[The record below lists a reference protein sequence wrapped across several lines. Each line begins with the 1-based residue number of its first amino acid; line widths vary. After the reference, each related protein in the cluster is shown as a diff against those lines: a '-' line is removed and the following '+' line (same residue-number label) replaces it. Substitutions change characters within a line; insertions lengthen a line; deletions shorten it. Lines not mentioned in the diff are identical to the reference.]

1 MQKSESPTAAEV
13 FYMHVRTLLNQFLDH
28 PGFVFENE
36 HLVENDELKAL
47 VFEVRPRKHSKPIC
61 PHCGE
66 KCSSYDRLSPR
77 LFEFVPF
84 WGLHVYFRY
93 AMRRVDCESCGV
105 KVEKVPWADGKSPVT
120 HMLAWFVEHWAH
132 FLSWTEVGRQFGL
145 SWQRVYQCV
154 EKAVHWGRD
163 HMNMAGITSIG
174 IDEIA
179 RARGHRYVTLVYQID
194 SGSRRLLHISEG
206 RSEQSLKHFF
216 NWLGPDRAAAIRFVC
231 SDMWKP
237 YLKVIR
243 EFIPGALQVLDRFH
257 IMQHFNKAIDQV
269 RAEEARK
276 LAHSDRNHVLKK
288 ARWTLLKRK
297 ENLSESQGVKL
308 SELLKANLRSVK
320 AYLLREQFQ
329 MFWQYKSPGWARK
342 FLRQWTFIAMRS
354 QIEPVKRV
362 ARMLRNHEELIIN
375 WFRAK
380 GQISNGVV
388 EGLNGKGRVIT
399 KRAYGF
405 RTEKA
410 LEIALY
416 HELGDL
422 PVPKFTHRFW

>member
-1 MQKSESPTAAEV
+1 
-13 FYMHVRTLLNQFLDH
+13 MHVRTLLNQFLDH

-36 HLVENDELKAL
+36 HLAEHDGLKAL
-47 VFEVRPRKHSKPIC
+47 VFEVRPRKLSKPIC
-61 PHCGE
+61 SHCGE
-66 KCSSYDRLSPR
+66 RCSGYDRLKPR

-84 WGLHVYFRY
+84 WGMHVYFRY
-93 AMRRVDCESCGV
+93 AMRRVDCRSCGV
-105 KVEKVPWADGKSPVT
+105 KVEKVPWGDGNSPVT
-120 HMLAWFVEHWAH
+120 HMLSWFVAHWAQL
-132 FLSWTEVGRQFGL
+132 LSWSETARQFSL
-145 SWQRVYQCV
+145 SWQRVFNCV
-154 EKAVHWGRD
+154 EKAVEWGRA
-163 HMNMAGITSIG
+163 NMSLEGIEAIG

-194 SGSRRLLHISEG
+194 QGCRRLLHVSEG
-206 RSEQSLKHFF
+206 RHEQSLRHFF
-216 NWLGPDRAAAIRFVC
+216 NWLGKERSEQIKFVC

-237 YLKVIR
+237 YLKVIK
-243 EFIPGALQVLDRFH
+243 ECIPGALQILDRFH

-269 RAEEARK
+269 RADEARK
-276 LAHSDRNHVLKK
+276 LSKEDKNHILKK
-288 ARWTLLKRK
+288 SRWTLLKRR
-297 ENLSESQGVKL
+297 ENLTKTQGVKL
-308 SELLKANLRSVK
+308 KELLAANLRSVK

-329 MFWQYKSPGWARK
+329 LFWTYKNAAWARRYLK
-342 FLRQWTFIAMRS
+342 QWTFIAMRS
-354 QIEPVKRV
+354 KIEPIKKV
-362 ARMLRNHEELIIN
+362 ARMIRRHEDLIIN

-422 PVPKFTHRFW
+422 PVPKFTHNFW